1 MLTNS
6 AIVAHGDP
14 HYRRLMDQDTFMHK
28 TVFDFSDRHV
38 FVAGGSSG
46 INLGIARAFSQ
57 AGARLSLMSRSL
69 DKVQAA
75 AQGLRESGREAQGF
89 SADVRQPD
97 AVQDALVRACQACGP
112 IDVLISGAAGNF
124 LASAL
129 EMSPNAFKTVV
140 DIDLLGSF
148 NVVRLAHAHLRQ
160 PGACV
165 IQISAGQAFT
175 PTPFQAHV
183 CAAKAGVDM
192 LTQVLALEWG
202 AQGIR
207 INSIVPGPIADT
219 EGLKRLAPTQA
230 DLQAMSR
237 RVPLQRLGRME
248 DVARMAMMLASDW
261 GSFVTGAVIPVDGGL
276 SLTGPRDFSAAAA
289 ASRQARS

>member
-1 MLTNS
+1 
-6 AIVAHGDP
+6 
-14 HYRRLMDQDTFMHK
+14 
-28 TVFDFSDRHV
+28 V

-46 INLGIARAFSQ
+46 INLGIARAFSE

-69 DKVQAA
+69 NKVQAA
-75 AQGLRESGREAQGF
+75 AQGLQAAGRQAQGF
-89 SADVRQPD
+89 SADVRHPE
-97 AVQDALVRACQACGP
+97 AVQTALEQACAAYGP

-129 EMSPNAFKTVV
+129 DMSPNAFKTVV

-148 NVVRLAHAHLRQ
+148 NVVRMAHTHLRQ

-219 EGLKRLAPTQA
+219 EGLKRLAPTEA
-230 DLQAMSR
+230 TLNAMSQ
-237 RVPLQRLGRME
+237 RVPLKRLGRTE
-248 DVARMAMMLASDW
+248 DVARMALMLASDW

-276 SLTGPRDFSAAAA
+276 ALTGPRDFSAAAA
-289 ASRQARS
+289 ASQRERS

>member
-1 MLTNS
+1 MQHL
-6 AIVAHGDP
+6 P
-14 HYRRLMDQDTFMHK
+14 
-28 TVFDFSDRHV
+28 FDFSQRHV

-46 INLGIARAFSQ
+46 INLGIARAFSE

-69 DKVQAA
+69 DKVQSA
-75 AQGLRESGREAQGF
+75 AQGLAVAGRQAQGF
-89 SADVRQPD
+89 SADVRDPE
-97 AVQDALVRACQACGP
+97 AVQSALTQACAAYGP
-112 IDVLISGAAGNF
+112 IDVLVSGAAGNF

-129 EMSPNAFKTVV
+129 DMSPNAFKTVV

-148 NVVRLAHAHLRQ
+148 NVVRFAHAHLRQ

-165 IQISAGQAFT
+165 IQISASQAFT

-207 INSIVPGPIADT
+207 INSIVPGPIAET
-219 EGLKRLAPTQA
+219 EGLKRLAPTEA
-230 DLQAMSR
+230 TLQAMR
-237 RVPLQRLGRME
+237 QRVPLKRLGRLE
-248 DVARMAMMLASDW
+248 DVARLALMLASDW
-261 GSFVTGAVIPVDGGL
+261 GSFITGAVIPVDGGL
-276 SLTGPRDFSAAAA
+276 SLTGPRDFSAAAD
-289 ASRQARS
+289 ASRRSRA

>member
-1 MLTNS
+1 MQAL
-6 AIVAHGDP
+6 P
-14 HYRRLMDQDTFMHK
+14 
-28 TVFDFSDRHV
+28 FDFSGRHV

-46 INLGIARAFSQ
+46 INLGIARAFSE

-69 DKVQAA
+69 EKVQAA
-75 AQGLRESGREAQGF
+75 AAGLRVAGREAQGF
-89 SADVRQPD
+89 SADVRQPE
-97 AVQDALVRACQACGP
+97 AVQAALEQASARHGP

-124 LASAL
+124 LATAL
-129 EMSPNAFKTVV
+129 DMSPNAFKTVV

-148 NVVRLAHAHLRQ
+148 NVVRMAHVHLRQ

-175 PTPFQAHV
+175 PTPYQAHV

-219 EGLKRLAPTQA
+219 EGLKRLAPTEET
-230 DLQAMSR
+230 LHAMSQ
-237 RVPLQRLGRME
+237 RVPLKRLGRME
-248 DVARMAMMLASDW
+248 DVARMAMMLASEW

-276 SLTGPRDFSAAAA
+276 ALTGPRDFSAAAA
-289 ASRQARS
+289 ASQRARS